1 MDSVTAGQAS
11 ARTGHEADDSARD
24 TAVVIRAMAAD
35 DWPQVRGIYQAGIDA
50 GDATFETTAPDW
62 ERFDAGKLPE
72 HRWVAID
79 PGDGA
84 VLGWVAVSAVSGRP
98 AYRGVVEDSV
108 YVRPDAM
115 GRGIGSA
122 LLDRLITSTKA
133 AGIWTLQ
140 SAIFPEN
147 AASMALHARAGFR
160 TVGVRRRI
168 AQHRGVW
175 RDTVLIERRSEVG

>member
-1 MDSVTAGQAS
+1 MDSVTAGRTP
-11 ARTGHEADDSARD
+11 ARARHEASEPVRD
-24 TAVVIRAMAAD
+24 AAVVIRAMTAE
-35 DWPQVRGIYQAGIDA
+35 DWPQVRAIYQAGIDA
-50 GDATFETTAPDW
+50 GDATFETSAPDW
-62 ERFDAGKLPE
+62 ERFDAGKLPA
-72 HRWVAID
+72 HRWVAVD
-79 PGDGA
+79 RVGGA

-122 LLDRLITSTKA
+122 LLGRLIASTEA

-147 AASMALHARAGFR
+147 TASLALHARAGFR

-168 AQHRGVW
+168 ARHRGVW
-175 RDTVLIERRSEVG
+175 RDTVLIERRSDAG